1 LPLSHTR
8 LLTPCVSAS
17 GCLLNIVWEVQPD
30 GSFVRLFDSG
40 TGVPEA
46 SALFKSDGST
56 HLAAILYADES
67 SRLVLSTWRIDGG
80 WIAFI
85 ADSGDAMG
93 EADLAQVVTA
103 PTGHLVVVCRDGDSN
118 LLLIPFEVADDGTSF
133 DRRASPCRSWIRV
146 PSSALKEAQN
156 SRRCRLY
163 GQRGNPH
170 GKVEV

>member
-1 LPLSHTR
+1 
-8 LLTPCVSAS
+8 
-17 GCLLNIVWEVQPD
+17 
-30 GSFVRLFDSG
+30 
-40 TGVPEA
+40 
-46 SALFKSDGST
+46 
-56 HLAAILYADES
+56 
-67 SRLVLSTWRIDGG
+67 
-80 WIAFI
+80 
-85 ADSGDAMG
+85 MG

-133 DRRASPCRSWIRV
+133 DRVQTGLHTPNLAQPSQVSSDCSNGRASPCRRSWVRV